1 MRKLVLALIGI
12 VLVLSM
18 SACKCGAAK
27 QSVSEVKASHKLI
40 ADQLLKYV
48 QADPKLSDKD
58 KNDWKGLVDS
68 DARNIDKLEKAMEN

>member
-58 KNDWKGLVDS
+58 KNDWKGLIDS